1 MMHDIRLFC
10 PRWFLPILLPFSS
23 LRSVSHAEMT
33 EMTPSLDSPPLHNV
47 VSIKQTIMLALD
59 TSFLF
64 SGIIYGSR
72 VLVPKPMT
80 YLSEIA
86 FPTDF
91 CGKLAASF
99 TLFML
104 NGLRWLYQEILYS
117 WVLYHRSFSRDQQNV
132 VVMMETLVWGT
143 SSSSLWMEYR
153 RGLTPSLF
161 LRFFWVTKWIDA
173 TYLLVIDGTFAGT
186 SYIDDDD
193 AMAYM
198 ISIMRSGFCYASST
212 VLVLFMLVRPTSI
225 TSEYVTFPTEVNTP
239 SAYLNSTH
247 HRPPTSFYGSFQDWE
262 LGTCPSSV
270 KSVEEKAMLDITIP
284 AITSSVWRNVRFVSF
299 KIVVQ
304 TDDDHWTLRRPYS
317 DFAALDEEV
326 SKEVRADCTLP
337 LEEYDDRKL
346 ISWKER
352 PRSMKSRLEMY
363 LKKVL
368 HHPKLAPCAS
378 QALCEFLD
386 LEYVDDVVS
395 VRSYH
400 CDSML

>member
-1 MMHDIRLFC
+1 
-10 PRWFLPILLPFSS
+10 
-23 LRSVSHAEMT
+23 
-33 EMTPSLDSPPLHNV
+33 
-47 VSIKQTIMLALD
+47 
-59 TSFLF
+59 
-64 SGIIYGSR
+64 
-72 VLVPKPMT
+72 MT
-80 YLSEIA
+80 YLSELA

-143 SSSSLWMEYR
+143 SSSILWMEYR

-173 TYLLVIDGTFAGT
+173 TYLLVINGTFAGT
-186 SYIDDDD
+186 SYIDDDG

-198 ISIMRSGFCYASST
+198 TSIIRSSFCYASFT

-225 TSEYVTFPTEVNTP
+225 TSEYVRSEYSISLPQLDTP
-239 SAYLNSTH
+239 SATYFFLWFLP
-247 HRPPTSFYGSFQDWE
+247 R
-262 LGTCPSSV
+262 LGAWNPSSV
-270 KSVEEKAMLDITIP
+270 ESVEENAMLDITIP
-284 AITSSVWRNVRFVSF
+284 AITSSVWRNKRFVSF
-299 KIVVQ
+299 KIFVQ

-317 DFAALDEEV
+317 DFAALDEE
-326 SKEVRADCTLP
+326 EVRADCTLP
-337 LEEYDDRKL
+337 LEEYNDRKL

-386 LEYVDDVVS
+386 LVG
-395 VRSYH
+395 R
-400 CDSML
+400 

>member
-10 PRWFLPILLPFSS
+10 PRWFLPILLS
-23 LRSVSHAEMT
+23 LTLLHSVSHAEMT
-33 EMTPSLDSPPLHNV
+33 EMTPNLDSPPLHNV
-47 VSIKQTIMLALD
+47 VSTEQTIMLALD

-64 SGIIYGSR
+64 GGIIYGSR

-80 YLSEIA
+80 YLSELA

-143 SSSSLWMEYR
+143 SSSILWMEYR

-173 TYLLVIDGTFAGT
+173 TYLLVINGTFAGT
-186 SYIDDDD
+186 SYIDDDG

-198 ISIMRSGFCYASST
+198 TSIIRSSFCYASFT

-225 TSEYVTFPTEVNTP
+225 TSEYVRSEYSISLPQLDTP
-239 SAYLNSTH
+239 SATYFFLWFLP
-247 HRPPTSFYGSFQDWE
+247 R
-262 LGTCPSSV
+262 LGAWNPSSV
-270 KSVEEKAMLDITIP
+270 ESVEENAMLDITIP
-284 AITSSVWRNVRFVSF
+284 AITSSVWRNKRFVSF
-299 KIVVQ
+299 KIFVQ

-326 SKEVRADCTLP
+326 S
-337 LEEYDDRKL
+337 
-346 ISWKER
+346 SF
-352 PRSMKSRLEMY
+352 
-363 LKKVL
+363 VL
-368 HHPKLAPCAS
+368 A
-378 QALCEFLD
+378 
-386 LEYVDDVVS
+386 
-395 VRSYH
+395 R
-400 CDSML
+400 